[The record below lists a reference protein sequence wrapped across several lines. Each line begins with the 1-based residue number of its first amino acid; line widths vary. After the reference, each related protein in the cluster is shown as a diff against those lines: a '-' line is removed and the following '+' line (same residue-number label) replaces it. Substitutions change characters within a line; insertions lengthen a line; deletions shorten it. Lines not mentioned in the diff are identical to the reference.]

1 MPYIKEIASIINTE
15 LQAST
20 LGDKRFKKGSFY
32 SVVKLIKRET
42 ENNNATIPSI
52 ISNNGTCTPIVI
64 DDTKPFM
71 LYHRVLDLAYT
82 LGDSNGDER
91 LITETAT
98 VRIVVYGK
106 RNILQLEQELL
117 VAAVQGGM
125 LQELSATD
133 KNTYKL
139 QKCSIEIADINLN
152 SEDVYNEEYSGD
164 VNYHLK
170 PNDILFSLNY
180 IITSEYDKSCVDI
193 C

>member
-42 ENNNATIPSI
+42 DNNNATIPSVVA
-52 ISNNGTCTPIVI
+52 NNGDCTPIVI
-64 DDTKPFM
+64 DDTKPFI
-71 LYHRVLDLAYT
+71 LYHRIIDLSYT
-82 LGDSNGDER
+82 LGEANGDKR

-98 VRIVVYGK
+98 VRMVVYGK
-106 RNILQLEQELL
+106 RNILQIEQELL

-125 LQELSATD
+125 LQELSATH

-152 SEDVYNEEYSGD
+152 SVDVYSEEYSGD
-164 VNYHLK
+164 VSYHLK
-170 PNDILFSLNY
+170 PNDILFSMNY
-180 IITSEYDKSCVDI
+180 VITSEYDKSCVDI